1 MRIYFLKNYI
11 FVVLNFSCRY
21 KEGNIMKRIA
31 KYILVCVL
39 CMVYGTVFPDPIF
52 RNLNTSDGLKD
63 MVISALYKD
72 VEGYVWIG
80 TGSSVERFDG
90 VRLKHYDIP
99 DRGSKTKRVNAL
111 AEVPGHD
118 LWMGNYQGLWR
129 LNRKED
135 RWKPF
140 RSDVIAGKVNTLLK
154 LAGDTLL
161 AGTEKGLF
169 FIADDSVKHVYVE
182 GNDVFSENEVLAAAW
197 AGEGGN
203 FWFTTPKGL
212 YRFDAGSRKVVVIGR
227 RQEGEVYHS
236 MAMVHD
242 KIFLGTSDK
251 GIVEYDVRTATFTR
265 FVDVG
270 SNVIS
275 SLSTDGNDLLYVS
288 TDGYGI
294 HFISVSGRKVVKSIL
309 HKAGDA
315 RGLSSNAVYTLL
327 VDRDGLIWAG
337 LFQAGLDYSL
347 HQDSVFTTYRF
358 SSLFDS
364 WNKLVRTFSMHGEEK
379 LIGTN
384 EGVYYV
390 NEKKSVVK
398 HFSQPEL
405 RADLILSSCYYQG
418 RFYFGTFGGG
428 VYVFDSATMSLSD
441 FDSSRSS
448 AFLYGQVFCIV
459 PDREGRLWIGTSS
472 GIYCY
477 EGNKCVAHYDAMT
490 SRLPGNIVYGIFF
503 DSLGRGWIGTNKGL
517 ALWESSQKAIF
528 TDVLPESSLKE
539 GQMIRTVYEDTEGNL
554 YIVPTESAVC
564 VVDRMLR
571 EVFALE
577 NEGLFSECMAI
588 AEDNDGR
595 LWLATNKGI
604 HCYRKGKRMRSFDLA
619 DGVPSPLF
627 TACVPVKDNE
637 GNLWFGNSKGL
648 LKWNGRTETG
658 DDFLYPLQIT
668 GISINQDALRNPDKQ
683 SDSLFVVSLAENE
696 RNVTICF
703 SDFSY
708 SPVESFDY
716 EYRLDGSDEEWNRL
730 TGKSSVSYYDLPRGV
745 HRFVVRRAGDA
756 LSEVTLVLRVASSW
770 NVVGWLLGILIV
782 GGIAIA
788 GYIFLRRK
796 EKSVP
801 ENNIETP
808 KDKYKASKLTDEEC
822 KALEEKLRQTMLE
835 QKPYTNQ
842 NLNMTDLAR
851 LVGISVHNLSY
862 LFNQY
867 LNCKYSDY
875 VNNYRVKE
883 FQRILEEEEGESRYT
898 IMGLAERCGFNSKAS
913 FFRNF
918 KRVTGVTP
926 NEFLKSLRKKQQ

>member
-1 MRIYFLKNYI
+1 
-11 FVVLNFSCRY
+11 
-21 KEGNIMKRIA
+21 MKSIA
-31 KYILVCVL
+31 KYILVCIL
-39 CMVYGTVFPDPIF
+39 CMGYGTVYPDPIF
-52 RNLNTSDGLKD
+52 RNLNTADGLTD
-63 MVISALYKD
+63 MVINALYKD

-99 DRGSKTKRVNAL
+99 DRGSKVKRVNAL
-111 AEVPGHD
+111 MEVPEHD

-129 LNRKED
+129 LDRKED
-135 RWKPF
+135 RWKLF

-154 LAGDTLL
+154 LGGDTLL

-169 FIADDSVKHVYVE
+169 FIADDSIKHVYVE
-182 GNDVFSENEVLAAAW
+182 GMMSFSENEVLAAVW
-197 AGEGGN
+197 SGEGGD

-212 YRFDAGSRKVVVIGR
+212 YRFDAGSRKVIAYGCKK
-227 RQEGEVYHS
+227 EGEVYHS
-236 MAMVHD
+236 MAKVHD
-242 KIFLGTSDK
+242 KIFLGTSDR
-251 GIVEYDVRTATFTR
+251 GIVEYDIRANTFGR

-275 SLSTDGNDLLYVS
+275 SLSTDGDDLLYVS

-294 HFISVSGRKVVKSIL
+294 HFVSVSGRKVVKSIL
-309 HKAGDA
+309 HKAGDV
-315 RGLSSNAVYTLL
+315 RGLSSNAVYSLL

-347 HQDSVFTTYRF
+347 HQDSIFVTYRF
-358 SSLFDS
+358 PALFDS

-390 NEKKSVVK
+390 NEKKSVVR

-405 RADLILSSCYYQG
+405 RSDLILCSCYYQG
-418 RFYFGTFGGG
+418 KFYFGTFGGG
-428 VYVFDSATMSLSD
+428 MYVFDPATMSLSD
-441 FDSSRSS
+441 FDSSQSS

-459 PDREGRLWIGTSS
+459 SDKEDKLWIGTSS

-477 EGNKCVAHYDAMT
+477 EGDKCVAHYDAMT
-490 SRLPGNIVYGIFF
+490 SKLPGNIVYCIFF

-517 ALWESSQKAIF
+517 ALWESSRKAIL
-528 TDVLPESSLKE
+528 TDILPKSLLKE
-539 GQMIRTVYEDTEGNL
+539 GQMIRAVYEDMDGNL
-554 YIVPTESAVC
+554 YIVPTESAVF
-564 VVDRMLR
+564 VVDRMLTAAS
-571 EVFALE
+571 ALE
-577 NEGLFSECMAI
+577 NEDLFSECMAI
-588 AEDNDGR
+588 VEDNDGL

-604 HCYRKGKRMRSFDLA
+604 HCYQKGKRIRSFDLA
-619 DGVPSPLF
+619 DGVLGPLF
-627 TACVPVKDNE
+627 TACVPIKDNE

-648 LKWNGRTETG
+648 LKWNGHTEVG
-658 DDFLYPLQIT
+658 NDSLYPLQIT
-668 GISINQDALRNPDKQ
+668 GISINHGPLRNPDKQ

-708 SPVESFDY
+708 TPVEAFDY
-716 EYRLDGSDEEWNRL
+716 EYRLDDGDEEWNRL
-730 TGKSSVSYYDLPRGV
+730 AGKSSVSYYDLPRGI
-745 HRFVVRRAGDA
+745 HRFVVRRPGNT

-770 NVVGWLLGILIV
+770 NIVNWLLGILVVCGIV
-782 GGIAIA
+782 IA

-796 EKSVP
+796 GKSVP
-801 ENNIETP
+801 PNNAEVP

-822 KALEEKLRQTMLE
+822 KALDEKLRQTMLE

-842 NLNMTDLAR
+842 NLNMADLAL
-851 LVGISVHNLSY
+851 LVGVSVHNLSY

-883 FQRILEEEEGESRYT
+883 FQRILEEVEGENRYT
-898 IMGLAERCGFNSKAS
+898 MMGLAERCGFNSKAS

-926 NEFLKSLRKKQQ
+926 NEFLKSLRKNRQ